1 MMIIS
6 PEHTWGVNPIVD
18 MTQITPKAAALLADT
33 LLIDRVAVYR
43 LQPATVTRYSSSRT
57 RELVSS
63 QVRSLVQATST
74 DVAEGLGDGTYSVKL
89 PTTTEV
95 QPGMLLVVTMCT
107 REPSLV
113 GMELMVDSISE
124 DGLSIIRKCIAHSYT
139 TVDHQ
144 GV

>member
-1 MMIIS
+1 
-6 PEHTWGVNPIVD
+6 VD
-18 MTQITPKAAALLADT
+18 MTQITPRAAELLVDT
-33 LLIDRVAVYR
+33 LLIDRVAMYQ

-57 RELVSS
+57 RELVHS

-74 DVAEGLGDGTYSVKL
+74 DVVEGLGDVTYSVKL

>member
-1 MMIIS
+1 M
-6 PEHTWGVNPIVD
+6 D
-18 MTQITPKAAALLADT
+18 MTQITPKAAALLTDT
-33 LLIDRVAVYR
+33 LLIDRVAMYQ
-43 LQPATVTRYSSSRT
+43 LQPATVTRYSSSHT
-57 RELVSS
+57 RELVHS

-74 DVAEGLGDGTYSVKL
+74 DVVEGLGDVTYSVKL

>member
-1 MMIIS
+1 M
-6 PEHTWGVNPIVD
+6 D

-33 LLIDRVAVYR
+33 LLIDRVAMYQ

-57 RELVSS
+57 RELVHS

-74 DVAEGLGDGTYSVKL
+74 DVVEGLGDVTYSVKL